1 MPYVNEKLLRFVLVL
16 IGLGTLGGFGWKM
29 YGFVQ
34 NKDTIV
40 SKLSMSRL
48 EGTFGADSASSR
60 RGGHLF
66 RYEKYKVLQDL
77 NITGYVAPPPVV
89 EQTEVKK
96 PKPRISKDDVLVPWI
111 QAPTA
116 AWIQGRTERASD
128 EHIPGDLITVGSK
141 FELGDKK
148 GLQLQLLAVRPGEIE
163 ISVVESGKKFTVQS
177 GAYEVDHHRVF
188 VSNQASSS
196 AEGVGEE
203 GTINFVP
210 LEETTQV
217 DPGVY
222 AVGTS
227 DVRELENMS
236 QEEILQSIPVR
247 VARDPLSNKVRGL
260 RIRSVPANS
269 VFSRLGI
276 KADDI
281 VLEVNGEP
289 AVDRDQLFRSMR
301 ELNTNKVV
309 VKVERLGGVRTLTFR
324 LPR

>member
-29 YGFVQ
+29 FGFVQ

-40 SKLSMSRL
+40 SKLSMARL
-48 EGTFGADSASSR
+48 EGTFGADGASSR
-60 RGGHLF
+60 KGGHLF

-89 EQTEVKK
+89 EDEEIEKL
-96 PKPRISKDDVLVPWI
+96 KPRISTEDVLVPWI

-141 FELGDKK
+141 FELGDKE
-148 GLQLQLLAVRPGEIE
+148 GLELKLIAVRSGEIE
-163 ISVVESGKKFTVQS
+163 IEVVEGGKTFIVQS
-177 GAYEVDHHRVF
+177 GAYDVDQGRVF
-188 VSNQASSS
+188 VADS
-196 AEGVGEE
+196 AQPSTDPTGDGGV
-203 GTINFVP
+203 IAYVAP
-210 LEETTQV
+210 EETMQV
-217 DPGVY
+217 DPETY
-222 AVGTS
+222 AIGTN
-227 DVRELENMS
+227 DVRELEKMS
-236 QEEILQSIPVR
+236 QEEILSSVPVR

-260 RIRSVPANS
+260 RIRSVPENS
-269 VFSRLGI
+269 VFSRMGI

-281 VLEVNGEP
+281 VLEVNGQP

-301 ELNTNKVV
+301 ELDADKVV

>member
-1 MPYVNEKLLRFVLVL
+1 MNEKLLRFVLVL

-48 EGTFGADSASSR
+48 EGTFGADAASSR
-60 RGGHLF
+60 KGGHLF

-77 NITGYVAPPPVV
+77 NITGYVAPPPKV

-96 PKPRISKDDVLVPWI
+96 PKPRISEDDVLVPWI
-111 QAPTA
+111 QAPSA

-128 EHIPGDLITVGSK
+128 EHIPGDLIAVGSK

-148 GLQLQLLAVRPGEIE
+148 GLKLKLVAVRPGEVE
-163 ISVVESGKKFTVQS
+163 LEVVEGGKKMIVKS
-177 GAYEVDHHRVF
+177 GAFDVDQTRAF
-188 VSNQASSS
+188 VTDSAQPSTGTNGVG
-196 AEGVGEE
+196 AEGV
-203 GTINFVP
+203 IAYVP
-210 LEETTQV
+210 PEETLQV
-217 DPGVY
+217 EPGTY
-222 AVGTS
+222 AIGSS
-227 DVRELENMS
+227 DVRELERMS
-236 QEEILQSIPVR
+236 QEEILNSVPVR

-260 RIRSVPANS
+260 RIRSVPEGS

-281 VLEVNGEP
+281 VLEVNGQP

-301 ELNTNKVV
+301 ELDTDKVV

>member
-34 NKDTIV
+34 NKDSIV

-48 EGTFGADSASSR
+48 EGTFGADGATSHK
-60 RGGHLF
+60 GGHLF

-77 NITGYVAPPPVV
+77 NITGYVAPPPV
-89 EQTEVKK
+89 EEITEVTK
-96 PKPRISKDDVLVPWI
+96 PKPRISKDDVMVPWI

-128 EHIPGDLITVGSK
+128 EQIPGDLITVGSK

-148 GLQLQLLAVRPGEIE
+148 GLELKLISVNPGEIE
-163 ISVVESGKKFTVQS
+163 IEVVESGKKILVQS
-177 GAYEVDHHRVF
+177 GAYDVDQTRVF
-188 VSNQASSS
+188 VSDNEKASTGTDGSS
-196 AEGVGEE
+196 GV
-203 GTINFVP
+203 TAYVP
-210 LEETTQV
+210 PEETLQT
-217 DPGVY
+217 DPGTY
-222 AVGTS
+222 AIGS
-227 DVRELENMS
+227 NDVRELEKMS
-236 QEEILQSIPVR
+236 QEEILGSVPVR

-260 RIRSVPANS
+260 RIRSVPENS

-281 VLEVNGEP
+281 VLEVNGQP

-301 ELNTNKVV
+301 ELDTDKVV